1 MASVYSTATA
11 LAFLIACNHAG
22 TDNTVDPGDTTP
34 EAGDVSDSGNGGT
47 PGAVPDPG
55 APGTPGTPAAA
66 CPLGKN
72 GFTVALGLAAA
83 DQPTDL
89 AIDGAGNVLVA
100 TKGGDGRLDGF
111 TKLSSSGD
119 ILMTRPFGSVVA
131 TDAQGSIYL
140 AGSFSQPTDFGS
152 GVIVPEGNVD
162 SFIVKINGEGNV
174 VFAKALGLCGDG
186 VLSLAV
192 DASGKIAVSGSALGT
207 AILDASGNVVTVIAV
222 AGDVAFNSQ
231 GDLVIAGTFTST
243 IDLGDGPVT
252 PGAAVSEGFIAVF
265 DTAGTRL
272 WSKILTGAGVHIT
285 SVAVDSKDDIVV
297 VGYYE
302 ATIDLFGVPFRAQFA
317 EPGRVTGAFIAK
329 LDASGELVWDKGDA
343 AGVEL
348 NGVAVDSS
356 DNVYFAGAT
365 SGNQGFA
372 RIPLTSVASPVGVI
386 GFGQGIDGGSGYGR
400 GESVVVDSCGS
411 VYTTF
416 NMLDTVNPTSPLRAY
431 LFKSKL

>member
-1 MASVYSTATA
+1 MASRYSTATA

-22 TDNTVDPGDTTP
+22 TDDTVDPGNTTP
-34 EAGDVSDSGNGGT
+34 EAGDVSDSGNGGD

-55 APGTPGTPAAA
+55 SPGTPAAA
-66 CPLGKN
+66 CPLGQN

-83 DQPTDL
+83 DQRTDL
-89 AIDGAGNVLVA
+89 VVDGGGNVLVA
-100 TKGGDGRLDGF
+100 TKGGAGQLDGF
-111 TKLSSSGD
+111 TKLSASGD

-140 AGSFSQPTDFGS
+140 AGSFSQPTDFGN

-207 AILDASGNVVTVIAV
+207 AILDADGNVVTVIGV

-272 WSKILTGAGVHIT
+272 WSKILTGGGVHIT

-329 LDASGELVWDKGDA
+329 LDASGELIWDKGDA
-343 AGVEL
+343 AGVEI
-348 NGVAVDSS
+348 NGVAVDTK

-365 SGNQGFA
+365 SGNAGFS
-372 RIPLTSVASPVGVI
+372 RIPLTSIASPVGVI
-386 GFGQGIDGGSGYGR
+386 GPGPGIDGGSGYGR
-400 GESVVVDSCGS
+400 GESVAVDSCGS

-416 NMLDTVNPTSPLRAY
+416 NMLDTANPASPLRAV
-431 LFKSKL
+431 LVKSKL